1 MGGKKKN
8 RKLQHWWQKV
18 VALEQRGKEKLFNI
32 LFMKNE
38 GGLMLLNRYGLAEST
53 KLMTEMVLV
62 KSLQA
67 QEKAQLLQL
76 KAY

>member
-1 MGGKKKN
+1 
-8 RKLQHWWQKV
+8 
-18 VALEQRGKEKLFNI
+18 
-32 LFMKNE
+32 MKNE

-67 QEKAQLLQL
+67 
-76 KAY
+76 